1 MSEILQAREQLK
13 DQYIKKERHLFDRK
27 EKLFRGKDVSRWG
40 FTQGKQEELVSRSEE
55 LFNNKNKAFKY
66 MLSDDTLALNQ
77 LREELSF
84 YTN

>member
-1 MSEILQAREQLK
+1 VR
-13 DQYIKKERHLFDRK
+13 
-27 EKLFRGKDVSRWG
+27 DVSKWG

-66 MLSDDTLALNQ
+66 MLSDDTIALNQ